1 METIKITSQVLLETE
16 FTVPKYFKIANHYH
30 MILDDKNYLFV
41 KANLESSLLIY
52 PEISILQISWSA
64 NRWHQN
70 TISQD
75 LIAIT
80 EEEFKEEYNNAS
92 IYFQTILIEEK
103 WNQQIHKTH

>member
-16 FTVPKYFKIANHYH
+16 FTVPKYFKIYSHYH
-30 MILDDKNYLFV
+30 MILDDRTYLFV
-41 KANLESSLLIY
+41 KSNLDKSLLLY

-80 EEEFKEEYNNAS
+80 EEEFKEEYTKAS
-92 IYFQTILIEEK
+92 ILILDYL
-103 WNQQIHKTH
+103 N

>member
-16 FTVPKYFKIANHYH
+16 FTVPKYFKIHGHYN
-30 MILDDKNYLFV
+30 MILDDKTYLFV
-41 KANLESSLLIY
+41 KSNLNEPLLFY

-80 EEEFKEEYNNAS
+80 EQEFKEEYTKAS
-92 IYFQTILIEEK
+92 ILLLDYL
-103 WNQQIHKTH
+103 N

>member
-1 METIKITSQVLLETE
+1 L
-16 FTVPKYFKIANHYH
+16 
-30 MILDDKNYLFV
+30 
-41 KANLESSLLIY
+41 Y

-80 EEEFKEEYNNAS
+80 EEEFKEEYTKAN
-92 IYFQTILIEEK
+92 ILILDYL
-103 WNQQIHKTH
+103 N

>member
-30 MILDDKNYLFV
+30 MILDDKTYLFV
-41 KANLESSLLIY
+41 KANLESSLLLY
-52 PEISILQISWSA
+52 PEISILQINWSA

-75 LIAIT
+75 LIPIT
-80 EEEFKEEYNNAS
+80 EEEFKEEYTKAS
-92 IYFQTILIEEK
+92 ILLLDYL
-103 WNQQIHKTH
+103 N

>member
-16 FTVPKYFKIANHYH
+16 FTVPKYFKIHGHYH
-30 MILDDKNYLFV
+30 MILDDNTYLFV
-41 KANLESSLLIY
+41 KENLESSLLVY

-80 EEEFKEEYNNAS
+80 EEEFIEQYNNAS
-92 IYFQTILIEEK
+92 IYFQTILIQEK
-103 WNQQIHKTH
+103 CN

>member
-16 FTVPKYFKIANHYH
+16 FNVPKYFKIANHYH
-30 MILDDKNYLFV
+30 MILDDKTYLFV
-41 KANLESSLLIY
+41 KSNLNEPLLFY

-75 LIAIT
+75 LISIT
-80 EEEFKEEYNNAS
+80 EQEFKEEYTKANVLLLN
-92 IYFQTILIEEK
+92 YL
-103 WNQQIHKTH
+103 N

>member
-16 FTVPKYFKIANHYH
+16 FTVPKYFKIHGHYH
-30 MILDDKNYLFV
+30 MILDDKTYLFV
-41 KANLESSLLIY
+41 KSNLNEPLLFY

-80 EEEFKEEYNNAS
+80 EQEFKEEYTKAS
-92 IYFQTILIEEK
+92 ILLLDYL
-103 WNQQIHKTH
+103 N